1 MYWYE
6 DEVKRLETA
15 ISNMN
20 KEPCTVF
27 YGSSTIRLWGEKLY
41 TDFSDYNVINLGF
54 GGSTLAACAWFFERI
69 MAPVNADSMIIYA
82 GDNDL
87 GDGRCPE
94 EVLIF
99 FKQLLYS
106 IRERYDNIPVGF
118 ISVKPSLHRWNIDD
132 RIKHTNQLIEDEI
145 NKIGG
150 NVCFVNVYDRMIG
163 RAGFPDADLFSLPD
177 GLHLNTKGY
186 ALWKDILDSYI
197 ADGRLR
203 VIPKNYKLN
212 L

>member
-6 DEVKRLETA
+6 DEVKRLETE
-15 ISNMN
+15 ISSMK

-41 TDFSDYNVINLGF
+41 TDFSDYNVMNLGF

-87 GDGRCPE
+87 GDGRCAE
-94 EVLIF
+94 EVFIF

-106 IRERYDNIPVGF
+106 IRGRYGNIPVGF

-132 RIKHTNQLIEDEI
+132 RIKHTNQLIKDEI
-145 NKIGG
+145 DRIGG

-163 RAGFPDADLFSLPD
+163 QTGFPDADLFSLPD
-177 GLHLNTKGY
+177 GLHLNAKGY

-203 VIPKNYKLN
+203 LRPKKL
-212 L
+212 